1 MSWRDY
7 LLDLQP
13 LRVSPSFR
21 EIWAASVLTGL
32 AAQIAA
38 VAALTQVWA
47 LTGSPVWTGA
57 IGLAQGIPLLLFG
70 LIGGSLADR
79 YDRRNILLIATLG
92 QTLAAVGLTVQAAV
106 GADTVWPVMG
116 LLAANAA
123 ASAIGA
129 PARRTLPVR
138 LLPAE
143 QVPAGLAL
151 QNVAFQA
158 TMLIGPAIG
167 GVLVARSAAAGYAIQ
182 ALLMPLALFA
192 AARLPRLRPQPTPGG
207 VSVQPGGWRFPLY
220 NPTVRGVLLI
230 DLATTSLSMPIAIFP
245 VVNALRFDNDPRT
258 LGLFLSAIALGG
270 IIAGATSGAFTRT
283 ARAGQ
288 IQLLA
293 AVTWGL
299 ALVGFGLS
307 TWAPAAL
314 GFLVL
319 AGAADTIGVV
329 IRGSMVQLATP
340 DALRGRVSAVDHVI
354 GVAGPEIGNMRGGI
368 QAAMIGAPAALVIGG
383 LSAALAATLIGAVHP
398 QVRRREPAVD
408 NAP

>member
-1 MSWRDY
+1 MSWRDR

-13 LRVSPSFR
+13 LRASRSFR

-57 IGLAQGIPLLLFG
+57 IGLAQGVPLLLFG

-79 YDRRNILLIATLG
+79 HDRRSILLIATLG
-92 QTLAAVGLTVQAAV
+92 QTLAAVGLTIQAAV

-116 LLAANAA
+116 LLAVNAA

-143 QVPAGLAL
+143 RVPAGLAL

-167 GVLVARSAAAGYAIQ
+167 GVIVAWSVAAGYAMQ
-182 ALLMPLALFA
+182 VLLMPLALVA
-192 AARLPRLRPQPTPGG
+192 AARLSRLRPRPSPGD
-207 VSVQPGGWRFPLY
+207 SVQPGGWRFPLS

-245 VVNALRFDNDPRT
+245 LINALRFDDDPRT

-270 IIAGATSGAFTRT
+270 IVAGATSGAFTRA
-283 ARAGQ
+283 ARAGL

-293 AVTWGL
+293 AITWGL

-307 TWAPAAL
+307 SWAPAAL

-368 QAAMIGAPAALVIGG
+368 LAAMIGAPAALVIGG
-383 LSAALAATLIGAVHP
+383 LSAALAATFIGIAHP
-398 QVRRREPAVD
+398 QVRRREPAVAD
-408 NAP
+408 AH

>member
-1 MSWRDY
+1 M
-7 LLDLQP
+7 
-13 LRVSPSFR
+13 
-21 EIWAASVLTGL
+21 
-32 AAQIAA
+32 
-38 VAALTQVWA
+38 WA

-57 IGLAQGIPLLLFG
+57 IGLAQGLPLLLFG

-79 YDRRNILLIATLG
+79 HNRRSILLIATIG
-92 QTLAAVGLTVQAAV
+92 QTLAAVGLTLQAAV
-106 GADTVWPVMG
+106 GADSVWLVMG

-123 ASAIGA
+123 ASAVGA

-143 QVPAGLAL
+143 QVAAGLAL

-158 TMLIGPAIG
+158 TMLIGPAVG
-167 GVLVARSAAAGYAIQ
+167 GILVAWSLSAGYAVQ
-182 ALLMPLALFA
+182 ALLMPLAMVA
-192 AARLPRLRPQPTPGG
+192 AARLPRLSPPSAPGLK
-207 VSVQPGGWRFPLY
+207 VQPGGWRFPLRS
-220 NPTVRGVLLI
+220 PTVRGVLLI

-245 VVNALRFDNDPRT
+245 LVNALRFDNDPRT

-270 IIAGATSGAFTRT
+270 IIAGSVSGAVTRT
-283 ARAGQ
+283 VRAGL

-293 AVTWGL
+293 AITWGL

-307 TWAPAAL
+307 TWASAAL

-329 IRGSMVQLATP
+329 IRGSMIQLATP

-368 QAAMIGAPAALVIGG
+368 LAAMLGAPAALVIGG
-383 LSAALAATLIGAVHP
+383 LSAALASTLIGIAHP
-398 QVRRREPAVD
+398 QVRRCDAR
-408 NAP
+408 